1 MQKSCTVAIIKD
13 NKLLLLLR
21 GSTAPYNPDKYCL
34 PGGMVD
40 SNESLLDCATRELF
54 EETGVVLN
62 KEELSELVIKYPS
75 GYKKTIYVH
84 KNDNFNQPI
93 NISWEHSK
101 YTWTDSKNLDYNT
114 TIPNFYRTINSLV
127 DNGYMM

>member
-40 SNESLLDCATRELF
+40 SDESLLDCATRELF